1 MEFTEL
7 ADYAIPAGA
16 LVEWLPCATGP
27 WVPDPRPVSYIHEA
41 HLNRSAAGAGD
52 KSWLGTAFE
61 ISGPLDVDAFRV
73 ALGRWIDRHEVL
85 RSHTVLEPSSGEIT
99 RHTVPLG
106 GIDIG
111 VVSHGY
117 DASSQDNFDHLH
129 RLFDDYASPHS
140 WPSYV
145 FATLTPRGGDGPF
158 TVFFAADH
166 SIIDGFSI
174 VLVAHEIAALY
185 REASTGSAANLFP
198 VGSYVDFGAVER
210 EQMAD
215 MEAEKA
221 AVEIWRKAL
230 GTDGLPQFPLPIG
243 DRGTDSQNG
252 LSTWLLDAD
261 QSKAFSSTCAATG
274 GGYFAGLLGG
284 LAAVGREV
292 AGSDRFEVVTPVHTR
307 SAQEWA
313 GALGWFVGLCPVEFA
328 VGSDCS
334 FGDLATRAAESIASV
349 KPAAAVP
356 FDRIGEPPRNPD
368 PTAIRRVLHGRSLR
382 ARSRTVA
389 RMERQSTSK
398 QGIYARRLHLD
409 QPHTPGTQPRGQVP
423 GQRDGERRG
432 SRLRGR
438 TAPDHRRNR
447 HRTGRRHLRQLLIGS
462 FRNRFLSRSGL

>member
-99 RHTVPLG
+99 RHTVPIG

-215 MEAEKA
+215 MEAE
-221 AVEIWRKAL
+221 
-230 GTDGLPQFPLPIG
+230 
-243 DRGTDSQNG
+243 
-252 LSTWLLDAD
+252 
-261 QSKAFSSTCAATG
+261 
-274 GGYFAGLLGG
+274 
-284 LAAVGREV
+284 
-292 AGSDRFEVVTPVHTR
+292 
-307 SAQEWA
+307 
-313 GALGWFVGLCPVEFA
+313 
-328 VGSDCS
+328 
-334 FGDLATRAAESIASV
+334 
-349 KPAAAVP
+349 
-356 FDRIGEPPRNPD
+356 
-368 PTAIRRVLHGRSLR
+368 
-382 ARSRTVA
+382 
-389 RMERQSTSK
+389 
-398 QGIYARRLHLD
+398 
-409 QPHTPGTQPRGQVP
+409 
-423 GQRDGERRG
+423 
-432 SRLRGR
+432 
-438 TAPDHRRNR
+438 
-447 HRTGRRHLRQLLIGS
+447 
-462 FRNRFLSRSGL
+462 

>member
-99 RHTVPLG
+99 RHTVPIG

-243 DRGTDSQNG
+243 ERGTDSQNG
-252 LSTWLLDAD
+252 LSTWLLDAE
-261 QSKAFSSTCAATG
+261 QSKAFSSTCSRRRGVFRRTTRRTC
-274 GGYFAGLLGG
+274 
-284 LAAVGREV
+284 GRRSRSRGIRSIRGRD
-292 AGSDRFEVVTPVHTR
+292 AGSHPQRSGVGGCARLVRRTVPGRVRRWIGLFVRRPRDTRRRIDRF
-307 SAQEWA
+307 
-313 GALGWFVGLCPVEFA
+313 
-328 VGSDCS
+328 
-334 FGDLATRAAESIASV
+334 
-349 KPAAAVP
+349 
-356 FDRIGEPPRNPD
+356 
-368 PTAIRRVLHGRSLR
+368 
-382 ARSRTVA
+382 
-389 RMERQSTSK
+389 
-398 QGIYARRLHLD
+398 
-409 QPHTPGTQPRGQVP
+409 GQAC
-423 GQRDGERRG
+423 RRG
-432 SRLRGR
+432 
-438 TAPDHRRNR
+438 PV
-447 HRTGRRHLRQLLIGS
+447 
-462 FRNRFLSRSGL
+462 RSDR

>member
-85 RSHTVLEPSSGEIT
+85 RSHTVLEPASGEIT
-99 RHTVPLG
+99 RHTVPIG

-243 DRGTDSQNG
+243 ERGTDSQNG
-252 LSTWLLDAD
+252 LSTWLLDAE
-261 QSKAFSSTCAATG
+261 QSKAFSSTCAAAG
-274 GGYFAGLLGG
+274 VGYFAGLLGG

-292 AGSDRFEVVTPVHTR
+292 AGSDQFEVVTPVHTR

-356 FDRIGEPPRNPD
+356 FDRIGEHLETPIRPRFVVSYMDVRFVPEAAQWPEWNARALRSKAYTHDVYIWINRTPQGLNLAVRY
-368 PTAIRRVLHGRSLR
+368 PGNETANAAVHAYVATLR
-382 ARSRTVA
+382 RTVEEIVA
-389 RMERQSTSK
+389 EPDTGTS
-398 QGIYARRLHLD
+398 
-409 QPHTPGTQPRGQVP
+409 
-423 GQRDGERRG
+423 G
-432 SRLRGR
+432 SYSSVVFE
-438 TAPDHRRNR
+438 TV
-447 HRTGRRHLRQLLIGS
+447 S
-462 FRNRFLSRSGL
+462 